1 MGALPKRKISKQRK
15 RNRRSHHAIDVPTL
29 VKCPDCNSM
38 KLPHQ
43 VCQECGTYK
52 GIQVL
57 QVE

>member
-15 RNRRSHHAIDVPTL
+15 RNRRSHHAIDAPTL

-43 VCQECGTYK
+43 VCKECGTYK